1 MAQLNASSQYP
12 LGGSSAEH
20 DRLIRQAAR
29 LAPYTER
36 FFREVGIG
44 PGQRVLDLGSGAG
57 DVAILAAQLVGP
69 DGQVVG
75 IERDPQ
81 AVARARARVVE
92 AGLHN
97 VTFTLADV
105 SQLRADNLFDAVVG
119 RFILMYLCDPVAVL
133 HSASQLL
140 RPGGVVA
147 FQEPSYAPF
156 LLLSAGLPLWSRT
169 VSLIEEVLR
178 RSGANTE
185 MGMALYRT
193 FQQAGLPPPTVAMDI
208 PLGNDLDFIAWAS
221 DTLHNL
227 LPQLERL
234 DLPIEAF
241 GDLDTLPERLQ
252 AEIST
257 KNTIVPW
264 QGVVSAWCRVP
275 LQ

>member
-1 MAQLNASSQYP
+1 MPQLNASSQYP

-75 IERDPQ
+75 IDRNAQ
-81 AVARARARVVE
+81 AVARARLRTAE

-97 VTFTLADV
+97 VTFTMSDV
-105 SQLRADNLFDAVVG
+105 SQLRADNLFDTVVG
-119 RFILMYLCDPVAVL
+119 RFILMYLDDPAAVL

-140 RPGGVVA
+140 QPGGVVA

-156 LLLSAGLPLWSRT
+156 LGCPHICRFGLARFL
-169 VSLIEEVLR
+169 
-178 RSGANTE
+178 
-185 MGMALYRT
+185 
-193 FQQAGLPPPTVAMDI
+193 
-208 PLGNDLDFIAWAS
+208 
-221 DTLHNL
+221 
-227 LPQLERL
+227 
-234 DLPIEAF
+234 
-241 GDLDTLPERLQ
+241 
-252 AEIST
+252 
-257 KNTIVPW
+257 
-264 QGVVSAWCRVP
+264 
-275 LQ
+275 